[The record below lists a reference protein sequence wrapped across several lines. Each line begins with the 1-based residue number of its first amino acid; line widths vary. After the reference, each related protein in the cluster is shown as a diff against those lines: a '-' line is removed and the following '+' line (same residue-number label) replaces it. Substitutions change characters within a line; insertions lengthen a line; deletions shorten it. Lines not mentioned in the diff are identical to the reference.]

1 MVAVNFYKSYIEYT
15 GTILLFNKINGF
27 DMILDEERAKLVAFE
42 IGFAVLNLIK
52 DERSVNS
59 ENICELLEKKRLSME
74 NVLHRFVLKG
84 TAELVRKGF

>member
-1 MVAVNFYKSYIEYT
+1 MFYKLNEV
-15 GTILLFNKINGF
+15 

-59 ENICELLEKKRLSME
+59 ENICELLEHKRRSME